1 MGKTISG
8 LEYHLQAVPWTHFG
22 TLTLRVVPPAWI
34 LNKCVFEYLRRI
46 IKRFC
51 IGNDFNWS
59 TSWIVR
65 YEYGERTGRLHVHF
79 LFISDKP
86 LSNVITQC
94 QIMKHMWQVETA
106 GRWVNRLNK
115 EQRNHNV
122 KLRQKYHFKS
132 QAQFEQDH
140 GDQLR
145 VVTRND
151 FSSPGFADIR
161 VYEHQRDGVAYIMK
175 GLDIPL
181 SGANRYE
188 LAKFN
193 DITRDDVTLMASHR
207 LLFDLFNKSGD
218 TGYSARA
225 RFQKS
230 LVSSSQTGR
239 NNPRHDGE
247 KRVPRPHRD
256 IHPADS
262 SRKYLRQRSGVKTP
276 NRSSQLWDPKPDY
289 QVEAWSWSD
298 SQF

>member
-8 LEYHLQAVPWTHFG
+8 LEYHLQSIEWTHFG
-22 TLTLRVVPPAWI
+22 TLTLRVVPPKWV

-51 IGNDFNWS
+51 VGNDFNWA

-65 YEYGERTGRLHVHF
+65 YEYGEKTGRLHVHF

-86 LSNVITQC
+86 HTNVITQC
-94 QIMKHMWQVETA
+94 RIMKHMWEVETA
-106 GRWVNRLNK
+106 SRWVNRLNQ
-115 EQRNHNV
+115 EQRNHND
-122 KLRQKYHFKS
+122 KLRRKHRFMS
-132 QAQFEQDH
+132 QSQFEEEH
-140 GDQLR
+140 GDELR

-151 FSSPGFADIR
+151 FSAPGYADIR
-161 VYEHQRDGVAYIMK
+161 AYDRHRDGVKYLMK
-175 GLDIPL
+175 DVDFSLT
-181 SGANRYE
+181 GANRYE

-193 DITRDDVTLMASHR
+193 DITRDDVTLAASHR

-239 NNPRHDGE
+239 HNPRHDGT
-247 KRVPRPHRD
+247 KRVPTPHRF
-256 IHPADS
+256 IHPADK
-262 SRKYLRQRSGVKTP
+262 SRRHHRMKTP

-289 QVEAWSWSD
+289 EVEAWSWSD